1 MLSTGGGG
9 YVPDFLRVSVE
20 LPAPAGSTILLD
32 YTHFSIRLRAAR
44 RLAVVAAVNI
54 NGSELVPLAREGI
67 WHFDTRVPRNV
78 QAGPEVYQNNDLDRG
93 HLVRRLD
100 PVWGDETTART
111 ANQDT
116 FTYSNAAPQA
126 SDFNQGMELWRGLED
141 HVLNHA
147 DHSTT
152 PGSAFSPARSWQ
164 TTICRTG
171 ECRYPGNSGRSPS
184 GPWRDSWPPR
194 DSCSISRP
202 CWERRSWPAGH
213 HGNGCWRTSPRPL
226 GPSGPSRCPCG
237 RSQRCP
243 EWPLTRLEDADRFI
257 ARSGWATPGQQL
269 RCCSRTR
276 RKYGSEQGGARGAST
291 PAARQGG

>member
-126 SDFNQGMELWRGLED
+126 SDFNQGVELWRGLED

-147 DHSTT
+147 EQYDARISVFTGPVLADDDLPYRGVQIPRKFWKIAVWT
-152 PGSAFSPARSWQ
+152 MEGQLAAAGFLLDQSPLLGKEELARAI
-164 TTICRTG
+164 TERLLAD
-171 ECRYPGNSGRSPS
+171 E
-184 GPWRDSWPPR
+184 PP
-194 DSCSISRP
+194 
-202 CWERRSWPAGH
+202 
-213 HGNGCWRTSPRPL
+213 PL
-226 GPSGPSRCPCG
+226 GPFRTFQVPVRQISALSGM
-237 RSQRCP
+237 
-243 EWPLTRLEDADRFI
+243 PLTQLEDADRFI
-257 ARSGWATPGQQL
+257 ASPNGPRPDSNAMLLTDTAQIRL
-269 RCCSRTR
+269 
-276 RKYGSEQGGARGAST
+276 
-291 PAARQGG
+291 